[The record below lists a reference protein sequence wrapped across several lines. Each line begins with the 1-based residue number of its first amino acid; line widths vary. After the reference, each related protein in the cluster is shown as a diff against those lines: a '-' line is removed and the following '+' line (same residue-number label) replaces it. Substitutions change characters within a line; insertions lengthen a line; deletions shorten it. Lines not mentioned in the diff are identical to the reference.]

1 MGCDEEPSDRGP
13 RFRAAESSTTIRDKL
28 ADPIASSSAKGSR
41 VGRQAAPED
50 RGEVIMANRPGA
62 LVISLDFELHWG
74 VRDHV
79 TREDALY
86 GRLPDA
92 RRAVADMV
100 RVFSERHIRATWA
113 TVGFLF
119 ASTRAEVE
127 AHLPGERPT
136 YPRVELDPY
145 VETIGIDEAH
155 DPEHLAGSLVELISG
170 SAGQEVGSHT
180 FSHYYCLEPGQS
192 DATFRADLAAAKAI
206 ALRRGLELT
215 SLVLPRNQW
224 NPAYTGAV
232 LDLGF
237 RCIRGPQRSWGHE
250 ARTSGDQGMVHRVA
264 RLTDSYIGVSPP
276 PTTGWNEVLQPS
288 GLCDVPASAFLRP
301 YDPARKRLEPLR
313 LNRLR
318 SGMRH
323 AARHGRIFHLWWHP
337 HNFSQHQTEN
347 FAVLGQLLDEFDR
360 LSATDGMQSLTMA
373 DVAASVAPAAPGR
386 ASDPG

>member
-1 MGCDEEPSDRGP
+1 
-13 RFRAAESSTTIRDKL
+13 
-28 ADPIASSSAKGSR
+28 
-41 VGRQAAPED
+41 
-50 RGEVIMANRPGA
+50 MANRPGA

-79 TREDALY
+79 TRDDALY

-92 RRAVADMV
+92 RKAVADMLE
-100 RVFSERHIRATWA
+100 VFVARHIRATWA

-119 ASTRAEVE
+119 ASTRDEVD
-127 AHLPGERPT
+127 AHLPRERPT
-136 YPRVELDPY
+136 YPRAELDPY
-145 VETIGIDEAH
+145 VEAIGIDEEH
-155 DPEHLAGSLVELISG
+155 DPEHLAGSLVELIGG

-192 DATFRADLAAAKAI
+192 EATFRADLAAAQAI

-224 NPAYTGAV
+224 NPAYAAAV

-237 RCIRGPQRSWGHE
+237 RCIRGPQRSWGHR
-250 ARTSGDQGMVHRVA
+250 ARQRGDQSILHRGA
-264 RLTDSYIGVSPP
+264 RLADTYIGVSPP
-276 PTTGWNEVLQPS
+276 PTTEWNDVLLPS

-313 LNRLR
+313 LARLR

-323 AARHGRIFHLWWHP
+323 AAQHGRIFHLWWHP
-337 HNFSQHQTEN
+337 HNFSQHQSEN
-347 FAVLGQLLDEFDR
+347 FAVLEQVLDEFDR
-360 LSATDGMQSLTMA
+360 LAAAEGMQSLTMA
-373 DVAASVAPAAPGR
+373 DVAATVAPSAPGR
-386 ASDPG
+386 TSDPG